1 MRWLRRLIPWSIILL
16 VLGVLIYLPD
26 QGPER
31 YTDFPT
37 LFGNEA
43 RRLANSGFSV
53 VITKDGRI
61 LYAGSFGH
69 DGLGNPL
76 AKDTP
81 MYLGPS
87 SEILSGALLRSLELD
102 RSLNL
107 DEDLGTFLPEL
118 PFHGPQSIKDVMK
131 TDDIAVQ
138 PANEPPVTLRR
149 IAAHSVDLSSR
160 ELAAYRSRISGLEA
174 GELDP
179 EGFLKRRLNEEA
191 SPRSRLAY
199 RILGTAMEVASGK
212 RFDELLETRLL
223 IPLGM
228 HGTTARP
235 DSLRGVATGSGFF
248 FSLSFP
254 YSSNVP
260 YIAAPADG
268 IVSTIEDI
276 GKFLAYITSP
286 PMKGILALRPS
297 AVTSLYQPLIAGGS
311 TGYGWRIIDRAGGD
325 RFIFQGGSILGFSS
339 RVVIWPERRT
349 SIAILSAQGGAVQS
363 NLVLP
368 LLSGSAEKL
377 LFSGSA
383 PRLFPYGRVF
393 IVIGVAMLV
402 YVVSLNLQTAT
413 AHSWA
418 RQLMDRNESGKSGRM
433 KTLIYARTVWG
444 LFFRAALLFSAPL
457 LAGRLVGQSIGLY
470 ELMRV
475 EPGVIAMFIIA
486 MLSGMARN
494 FTRIIW
500 LVRMERG

>member
-1 MRWLRRLIPWSIILL
+1 MRWLRRLIPWSIIFL

-26 QGPER
+26 RGPER
-31 YTDFPT
+31 YTDLST
-37 LFGNEA
+37 LFRNES

-53 VITKDGRI
+53 VITKNGRTWFME
-61 LYAGSFGH
+61 SFGH
-69 DGLGNPL
+69 DGQGNPL

-87 SEILSGALLRSLELD
+87 SEILSGALLRSLEIE
-102 RSLNL
+102 RSLKL
-107 DEDLGTFLPEL
+107 DDELGMYLPEL
-118 PFHGPQSIKDVMK
+118 PIHGPLSIKDVMK
-131 TDDIAVQ
+131 TDDLAVQ
-138 PANEPPVTLRR
+138 PPDEPPVTLRR
-149 IAAHSVDLSSR
+149 LAAHSVDLSSR
-160 ELAAYRSRISGLEA
+160 ELAAFRSRISGLEA

-179 EGFLKRRLNEEA
+179 EGFLKSHLSDEA

-286 PMKGILALRPS
+286 PSIGISALRPS
-297 AVTSLYQPLIAGGS
+297 SVAGLYQPLMKGGS
-311 TGYGWRIIDRAGGD
+311 TGYGWRIIDRSGD
-325 RFIFQGGSILGFSS
+325 RLIFQGGSILGFSS
-339 RVVIWPERRT
+339 RIVIWPERRT

-368 LLSGSAEKL
+368 LLSDSAEKL

-418 RQLMDRNESGKSGRM
+418 RQLMDRSESGKSGRL
-433 KTLIYARTVWG
+433 KTLIFARTVWG
-444 LFFRAALLFSAPL
+444 LLFRAALLFAAPL
-457 LAGRLVGQSIGLY
+457 LAGRFVGQSLDLY
-470 ELMRV
+470 GLMRI
-475 EPGVIAMFIIA
+475 EPGIIAMFIITT
-486 MLSGMARN
+486 LSGMARN
-494 FTRIIW
+494 ITRIIW
-500 LVRMERG
+500 IGRLERS